1 MGGRGGIY
9 KEKRS
14 IKLNHKILPT
24 SCIFTDYTDA
34 AWNILSA
41 FVTIVGTGLASRRS
55 NAAEI
60 LGGEEKERTCPSWP
74 RPSSMFASHDSHC

>member
-1 MGGRGGIY
+1 MGGRSGIY
-9 KEKRS
+9 KKKRS
-14 IKLNHKILPT
+14 IKLNHTILLT

-41 FVTIVGTGLASRRS
+41 FVTIVGTTGLARRS

-74 RPSSMFASHDSHC
+74 RPSSAFASYDSHC